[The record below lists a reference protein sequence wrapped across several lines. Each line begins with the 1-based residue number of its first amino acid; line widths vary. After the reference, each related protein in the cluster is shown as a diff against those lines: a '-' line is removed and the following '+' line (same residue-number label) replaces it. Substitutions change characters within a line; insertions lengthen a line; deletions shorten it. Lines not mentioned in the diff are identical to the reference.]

1 MTKLNQVFFLTATL
15 LTGCATTSPNGGM
28 DNKTVSTATGAAL
41 GCLGGAVLAKIT
53 SHNAT
58 SGCAVGAV
66 AGGFIGFEK
75 ARQEEIAAATQAR
88 QEVVDII
95 TTLPPGLSGVQARA
109 GEVKTV
115 EVTATDKT
123 KSESHKYQSF
133 DSVSVDIPASSRGT
147 LQYNKAIGKLQT
159 LAERIADNRGSSR
172 LEISMTSADA
182 RASKVNLETTTVRT
196 ANGNPVIMSR
206 ATDNAVPRGVE
217 RFTVRAGSLKSLSV

>member
-1 MTKLNQVFFLTATL
+1 MTKLSKIFLLTATL
-15 LTGCATTSPNGGM
+15 LTGCATTSPNGSM

-53 SHNAT
+53 SQNAT

-75 ARQEEIAAATQAR
+75 ARREEIAAAAQAR
-88 QEVVDII
+88 QEVVALI
-95 TTLPPGLSGVQARA
+95 TTLPSGQSGMQVRA
-109 GEVKTV
+109 GEVKTI
-115 EVTATDKT
+115 EVTATDKS
-123 KSESHKYQSF
+123 KSESHKYQAF

-147 LQYNKAIGKLQT
+147 VQYNKAIGKLQT

-172 LEISMTSADA
+172 IEISMTSADA
-182 RASKVNLETTTVRT
+182 RASKVNLETTTART
-196 ANGNPVIMSR
+196 SNGNPVIMSI
-206 ATDNAVPRGVE
+206 ATDNSIPRGVE